1 MYRQFIDTPHLIF
14 QIHDTQADSP
24 LDFPVQDI
32 LVLREIAERYA
43 AIASLPVQ
51 EERRRSWRRLN
62 DLEPERPLIWVNEV
76 CWNEMD
82 HDGSLRIR
90 STNEVCQRIETEL
103 RRTIYQ
109 WEHFPGDMIVEP
121 VFYSPQILRNT
132 GFGISPVTDVAV
144 IDPTSEVASRHY
156 HNQLHGEEDL
166 EKIRIPQ
173 ISCDARRTAEFQ
185 AAYRRVFEGILPVQT
200 RGSSGF
206 WKGWPSSSG

>member
-14 QIHDTQADSP
+14 QIHDTQADGP
-24 LDFPVQDI
+24 LDFSGQDI
-32 LVLREIAERYA
+32 IVLRELAERYA

-51 EERRRSWRRLN
+51 EERRRSWKRLN

-82 HDGSLRIR
+82 LDGSLRIR

-121 VFYSPQILRNT
+121 VFYSPLILQNT

-144 IDPTSEVASRHY
+144 IDPTSEVASR
-156 HNQLHGEEDL
+156 
-166 EKIRIPQ
+166 R
-173 ISCDARRTAEFQ
+173 
-185 AAYRRVFEGILPVQT
+185 LP
-200 RGSSGF
+200 RSNGR
-206 WKGWPSSSG
+206 PSLTYAGGTPKPFNRSATS